1 MEKFRSSLKT
11 EQKHIEKEI
20 ANLTNTVSEISKKSQ
35 QGAMD
40 ANQVQTALES
50 IVNRLS
56 TLKRKVRALF
66 FGRQESRMQDEHAPE
81 KSVINDA

>member
-11 EQKHIEKEI
+11 EQRHIEKEI

-35 QGAMD
+35 HGTMD
-40 ANQVQTALES
+40 ANQVQTALEA

-56 TLKRKVRALF
+56 TLKRRVRST
-66 FGRQESRMQDEHAPE
+66 FG
-81 KSVINDA
+81 

>member
-35 QGAMD
+35 QGTMD
-40 ANQVQTALES
+40 ANQVQTALEA

-56 TLKRKVRALF
+56 TLKRKVRTLF
-66 FGRQESRMQDEHAPE
+66 WMTESWMQDELAPE